1 MAAGGGESEIDRLT
15 AQIDR
20 LTAEI
25 KEVDSKIV
33 KLQGTIK
40 TPTPYPSYPDST
52 STGGRSLT
60 NENNQ
65 KIRNAI
71 KSRKEKNASNVK
83 ELADLEAK
91 KVELK
96 AEKDHAEEQLEEVTP
111 RLRSTMLGAL
121 TKYRKVG
128 DQRIRKLINEIYT
141 PGVSRAS
148 IQPRL
153 DEARREEDK
162 RIEEMERLLLSGV
175 KPENAKKAAE
185 ALNVKSTGDS
195 RRANRK
201 RKSTRKN
208 TRRNRK

>member
-15 AQIDR
+15 AQIHR

-52 STGGRSLT
+52 NTGGRNLT
-60 NENNQ
+60 NENRQ
-65 KIRNAI
+65 HIENAI

-83 ELADLEAK
+83 ELA
-91 KVELK
+91 ELK
-96 AEKDHAEEQLEEVTP
+96 VQKKALEDEKGHAEEQLEEVTP
-111 RLRSTMLGAL
+111 RLSPQQKGAV
-121 TKYRKVG
+121 TRYEKVG
-128 DQRIRKLINEIYT
+128 NQRIKDLTDKLVRAGE
-141 PGVSRAS
+141 SQAS
-148 IQPRL
+148 IQRIIN
-153 DEARREEDK
+153 DARREEDK

-201 RKSTRKN
+201 RKSTRKG